1 MGTALSAGV
10 LLFSAFRCSDP
21 QVLHSRVDSVEHIQH
36 GSEPF
41 PIELCLVDN
50 TLCCKI

>member
-10 LLFSAFRCSDP
+10 FLFSAFCCSDP
-21 QVLHSRVDSVEHIQH
+21 QVLHSRVDSVEQLETCPIH

-41 PIELCLVDN
+41 PIDLCLAPW
-50 TLCCKI
+50 